1 MLKSPLFWKIT
12 TLIGCIVLLSLP
24 LMMVRELIN
33 ERADYRSE
41 VVDAIEQSTSGS
53 QKLAGPLIAI
63 PITETLTRMEN
74 QKEVNY
80 QRNWV
85 YYWLPESLAVTGKQ
99 TVESRRV
106 GIYSGQV
113 WHNALQIKA
122 SFDPLRLAALR
133 KTNIVLGQ
141 PRLVVS
147 VGDAR
152 GIGAIHAPEVNSN
165 VLSVE
170 PGLGISGDG
179 AGIHMPMPALA
190 EDNKPLEIAFSLD
203 LNGTGEFS
211 LVPLGRNSELQLTSN
226 WPHPGF
232 LGSFLPTQREVSAAG
247 YRAHWQSSWFANDM
261 GSYFKDDMEIPW
273 SRLPAFSADVMSLA
287 DQYQLTDRAT
297 KYAILLI
304 GLTFMAFFVFESL
317 TRRPLHPMQYLLVGL
332 SLVLF
337 YLVLLALSEHIGF
350 TAAWL
355 AASLSGAVMNGIYL
369 QAVLRGWRNSLL
381 FVAALLLLD
390 GVMWF
395 LLHSE
400 DSALLLGTGVLAL
413 ALSVLMFL
421 TRRVDWY
428 ALSLPKGTVPPT
440 PAADDDKLRLWK
452 EWRHKK
458 RRPWGAVFASW
469 LRNKSYYSCRS
480 PQKR

>member
-12 TLIGCIVLLSLP
+12 TLIGCVVLLSLP

-63 PITETLTRMEN
+63 PVTETLTRMEN

-80 QRNWV
+80 QRSWE

-152 GIGAIHAPEVNSN
+152 GIGAIHAPEVNGN

-337 YLVLLALSEHIGF
+337 YLVLLALSEHVGF

-355 AASLSGAVMNGIYL
+355 AASLSGAVMNGVYL

-400 DSALLLGTGVLAL
+400 DSALLLGTGVLVL

-428 ALSLPKGTVPPT
+428 ALSLPKGSAPP
-440 PAADDDKLRLWK
+440 PPSADDDKLRLWK
-452 EWRHKK
+452 E
-458 RRPWGAVFASW
+458 
-469 LRNKSYYSCRS
+469 
-480 PQKR
+480 

>member
-80 QRNWV
+80 QRSWV

-152 GIGAIHAPEVNSN
+152 GIGAIHAPEVNGN

-179 AGIHMPMPALA
+179 AGIYMPMPALA

-452 EWRHKK
+452 E
-458 RRPWGAVFASW
+458 
-469 LRNKSYYSCRS
+469 
-480 PQKR
+480 

>member
-12 TLIGCIVLLSLP
+12 TLIGCVVLLSLP

-80 QRNWV
+80 QRSWV

-133 KTNIVLGQ
+133 KTNIVLGP

-152 GIGAIHAPEVNSN
+152 GIGSIHAPEVNGN

-211 LVPLGRNSELQLTSN
+211 LVPIGRNSELQLTSN

-337 YLVLLALSEHIGF
+337 YLVLLALSEHVGF

-355 AASLSGAVMNGIYL
+355 AASLSGAVMNGVYL

-400 DSALLLGTGVLAL
+400 DSALLLGTGVLVL

-428 ALSLPKGTVPPT
+428 ALSLPKGSAPPP

-452 EWRHKK
+452 E
-458 RRPWGAVFASW
+458 
-469 LRNKSYYSCRS
+469 
-480 PQKR
+480 

>member
-80 QRNWV
+80 QRSWV
-85 YYWLPESLAVTGKQ
+85 YYWLPESLAVAGKQ

-113 WHNALQIKA
+113 WHNTLQIKA

-152 GIGAIHAPEVNSN
+152 GIGAIHAPEVNGN

-170 PGLGISGDG
+170 PGLGISGDD

-337 YLVLLALSEHIGF
+337 YLVLLALSEHVGF

-452 EWRHKK
+452 E
-458 RRPWGAVFASW
+458 
-469 LRNKSYYSCRS
+469 
-480 PQKR
+480 

>member
-33 ERADYRSE
+33 ERADYRNE

-80 QRNWV
+80 QRSWV
-85 YYWLPESLAVTGKQ
+85 YYWLPESLAVAGKQ

-113 WHNALQIKA
+113 WHNVLQIKA

-152 GIGAIHAPEVNSN
+152 GIGAIHAPEVNGN

-440 PAADDDKLRLWK
+440 PAAD
-452 EWRHKK
+452 
-458 RRPWGAVFASW
+458 
-469 LRNKSYYSCRS
+469 
-480 PQKR
+480 

>member
-152 GIGAIHAPEVNSN
+152 GIGAIHAPEVNGN

-247 YRAHWQSSWFANDM
+247 YRAHWQSNWFANDM

-452 EWRHKK
+452 E
-458 RRPWGAVFASW
+458 
-469 LRNKSYYSCRS
+469 
-480 PQKR
+480 

>member
-80 QRNWV
+80 QRSWV

-113 WHNALQIKA
+113 WHNVLQIKA

-152 GIGAIHAPEVNSN
+152 GIGAIHAPKVNGS

-179 AGIHMPMPALA
+179 AGIHMRMPALA

-452 EWRHKK
+452 E
-458 RRPWGAVFASW
+458 
-469 LRNKSYYSCRS
+469 
-480 PQKR
+480 

>member
-1 MLKSPLFWKIT
+1 MLKSPLFWKIN

-80 QRNWV
+80 QRSWV
-85 YYWLPESLAVTGKQ
+85 YYWLPESLAVAGKQ

-152 GIGAIHAPEVNSN
+152 GIGAIHAPEVNGN

-232 LGSFLPTQREVSAAG
+232 LDSFLPTQREVSAAG

-452 EWRHKK
+452 E
-458 RRPWGAVFASW
+458 
-469 LRNKSYYSCRS
+469 
-480 PQKR
+480 

>member
-80 QRNWV
+80 QRSWV

-152 GIGAIHAPEVNSN
+152 GIGAIHAPEVNGN

-395 LLHSE
+395 LLHSK

-452 EWRHKK
+452 E
-458 RRPWGAVFASW
+458 
-469 LRNKSYYSCRS
+469 
-480 PQKR
+480 

>member
-152 GIGAIHAPEVNSN
+152 GIGAIHAPEVNGN

-428 ALSLPKGTVPPT
+428 ALSLPKGTVPPI

-452 EWRHKK
+452 E
-458 RRPWGAVFASW
+458 
-469 LRNKSYYSCRS
+469 
-480 PQKR
+480 

>member
-80 QRNWV
+80 QRSWV

-113 WHNALQIKA
+113 WHNVLQIKA

-152 GIGAIHAPEVNSN
+152 GIGAIHAPEVNGS

-369 QAVLRGWRNSLL
+369 QVVLRGWRNSLL

-452 EWRHKK
+452 E
-458 RRPWGAVFASW
+458 
-469 LRNKSYYSCRS
+469 
-480 PQKR
+480 

>member
-1 MLKSPLFWKIT
+1 MKSPLFWKIT

-80 QRNWV
+80 QRSWV

-152 GIGAIHAPEVNSN
+152 GIGAIHAPEVNGN

-440 PAADDDKLRLWK
+440 PAADDDKLRL
-452 EWRHKK
+452 
-458 RRPWGAVFASW
+458 
-469 LRNKSYYSCRS
+469 
-480 PQKR
+480 

>member
-63 PITETLTRMEN
+63 PITETLSRMEN

-80 QRNWV
+80 QRSWV

-152 GIGAIHAPEVNSN
+152 GIGAIHAPEVNGN

-421 TRRVDWY
+421 TRCVDWY

-452 EWRHKK
+452 E
-458 RRPWGAVFASW
+458 
-469 LRNKSYYSCRS
+469 
-480 PQKR
+480 

>member
-33 ERADYRSE
+33 ERAEYRSE

-80 QRNWV
+80 QRSWV

-152 GIGAIHAPEVNSN
+152 GIGAIHAPEVNGN

-452 EWRHKK
+452 E
-458 RRPWGAVFASW
+458 
-469 LRNKSYYSCRS
+469 
-480 PQKR
+480 

>member
-80 QRNWV
+80 QRSWV

-113 WHNALQIKA
+113 WHNVLQIKA

-152 GIGAIHAPEVNSN
+152 GIGAIHAPEVNGS

-190 EDNKPLEIAFSLD
+190 EDNKPLDIAFSLD

-452 EWRHKK
+452 E
-458 RRPWGAVFASW
+458 
-469 LRNKSYYSCRS
+469 
-480 PQKR
+480 

>member
-80 QRNWV
+80 QRSWV

-152 GIGAIHAPEVNSN
+152 GIGAIHAQEVNSN

-390 GVMWF
+390 GVIWF

-452 EWRHKK
+452 E
-458 RRPWGAVFASW
+458 
-469 LRNKSYYSCRS
+469 
-480 PQKR
+480 

>member
-12 TLIGCIVLLSLP
+12 TLIGCVVLLSLP

-80 QRNWV
+80 QRSWV

-122 SFDPLRLAALR
+122 SFDPLRLAVLR
-133 KTNIVLGQ
+133 KTNIVLGP

-152 GIGAIHAPEVNSN
+152 GIGAIHAPEVNGN

-211 LVPLGRNSELQLTSN
+211 LVPIGRNSELQLTSN

-337 YLVLLALSEHIGF
+337 YLVLLALSEHVGF

-355 AASLSGAVMNGIYL
+355 AASLSGAVMNGVYL

-400 DSALLLGTGVLAL
+400 DSALLLGTGVLVL

-428 ALSLPKGTVPPT
+428 ALSLPKGSAPPP

-452 EWRHKK
+452 E
-458 RRPWGAVFASW
+458 
-469 LRNKSYYSCRS
+469 
-480 PQKR
+480 

>member
-1 MLKSPLFWKIT
+1 MKSPLFWKIT

-41 VVDAIEQSTSGS
+41 VVDAIEQSTGGS

-152 GIGAIHAPEVNSN
+152 GIGAIHAPEVNGN

-452 EWRHKK
+452 E
-458 RRPWGAVFASW
+458 
-469 LRNKSYYSCRS
+469 
-480 PQKR
+480 

>member
-1 MLKSPLFWKIT
+1 MKSPLFWKIT

-80 QRNWV
+80 QRSWV
-85 YYWLPESLAVTGKQ
+85 YYWLPESLAVAGKQ

-113 WHNALQIKA
+113 WHNTLQIKA

-152 GIGAIHAPEVNSN
+152 GIGAIHAPEVNGN

-452 EWRHKK
+452 E
-458 RRPWGAVFASW
+458 
-469 LRNKSYYSCRS
+469 
-480 PQKR
+480 

>member
-80 QRNWV
+80 QRSWV
-85 YYWLPESLAVTGKQ
+85 YYWLPESLAVAGKQ

-122 SFDPLRLAALR
+122 SFDPLRLVALR

-152 GIGAIHAPEVNSN
+152 GIGAIHAPEVNGN

-428 ALSLPKGTVPPT
+428 ALSLPKGTVPST

-452 EWRHKK
+452 E
-458 RRPWGAVFASW
+458 
-469 LRNKSYYSCRS
+469 
-480 PQKR
+480 

>member
-74 QKEVNY
+74 QKEVSY
-80 QRNWV
+80 QRSWV

-152 GIGAIHAPEVNSN
+152 GIGAIHAPEVNGN

-428 ALSLPKGTVPPT
+428 ALSLPKGTAPPT

-452 EWRHKK
+452 E
-458 RRPWGAVFASW
+458 
-469 LRNKSYYSCRS
+469 
-480 PQKR
+480 

>member
-80 QRNWV
+80 QRSWV
-85 YYWLPESLAVTGKQ
+85 YYWLPESLAVAGKQ

-113 WHNALQIKA
+113 WHNVLQIKA

-152 GIGAIHAPEVNSN
+152 GIGAIHAPEVNGN

-381 FVAALLLLD
+381 FVTALLLLD

-452 EWRHKK
+452 E
-458 RRPWGAVFASW
+458 
-469 LRNKSYYSCRS
+469 
-480 PQKR
+480 

>member
-80 QRNWV
+80 QRSWV
-85 YYWLPESLAVTGKQ
+85 YYWLPESLAVAGKQ

-113 WHNALQIKA
+113 WHNTLQIKA

-141 PRLVVS
+141 PQLVVS

-152 GIGAIHAPEVNSN
+152 GIGAIHAPEVNGN

-452 EWRHKK
+452 E
-458 RRPWGAVFASW
+458 
-469 LRNKSYYSCRS
+469 
-480 PQKR
+480 

>member
-1 MLKSPLFWKIT
+1 MLKSPLFWKIN
-12 TLIGCIVLLSLP
+12 TLIGCVVLLSLP

-63 PITETLTRMEN
+63 PVTETLTRMEN

-80 QRNWV
+80 QRSWV

-152 GIGAIHAPEVNSN
+152 GIGAIHAPEVNGN

-211 LVPLGRNSELQLTSN
+211 LVPIGRNSELQLTSN

-261 GSYFKDDMEIPW
+261 GSYFKEDMEIPW

-337 YLVLLALSEHIGF
+337 YLVLLALSEHVGF

-355 AASLSGAVMNGIYL
+355 AASLSGAVMNGVYL

-400 DSALLLGTGVLAL
+400 DSALLLGTGVLVL

-428 ALSLPKGTVPPT
+428 ALSLPKGSAPPP

-452 EWRHKK
+452 E
-458 RRPWGAVFASW
+458 
-469 LRNKSYYSCRS
+469 
-480 PQKR
+480 

>member
-152 GIGAIHAPEVNSN
+152 GIGAIHAPEVNGN

-337 YLVLLALSEHIGF
+337 YLVLLALSEHVGF

-369 QAVLRGWRNSLL
+369 QAVLRGWRNSML

-452 EWRHKK
+452 E
-458 RRPWGAVFASW
+458 
-469 LRNKSYYSCRS
+469 
-480 PQKR
+480 

>member
-24 LMMVRELIN
+24 LMIVRELIN

-41 VVDAIEQSTSGS
+41 VVDAIEQSTSGP

-63 PITETLTRMEN
+63 PVTETLTRREN
-74 QKEVNY
+74 QKEVEY
-80 QRNWV
+80 QRSWE

-122 SFDPLRLAALR
+122 TFDPLRLASLR
-133 KTNIVLGQ
+133 KTNISLGQ

-152 GIGAIHAPEVNSN
+152 GIGAIHAPEVNGS

-203 LNGTGEFS
+203 LNGTGAFS
-211 LVPLGRNSELQLTSN
+211 LTPLGRNSELQLTSN

-232 LGSFLPTQREVSAAG
+232 LGSFLPTKREVNAAG

-304 GLTFMAFFVFESL
+304 GLTFMAFFAFESL
-317 TRRPLHPMQYLLVGL
+317 THRPLHPMQYLLVGL

-400 DSALLLGTGVLAL
+400 DSALLLGTGVLVL
-413 ALSVLMFL
+413 ALSSLMFL

-428 ALSLPKGTVPPT
+428 ALSLPKGSVPP
-440 PAADDDKLRLWK
+440 PPSADDDKLRLWK
-452 EWRHKK
+452 E
-458 RRPWGAVFASW
+458 
-469 LRNKSYYSCRS
+469 
-480 PQKR
+480 

>member
-1 MLKSPLFWKIT
+1 MLKSPLFWKIN
-12 TLIGCIVLLSLP
+12 TLIGCVVLLSLP

-63 PITETLTRMEN
+63 PVTETLTRMEN

-80 QRNWV
+80 QRSWV

-152 GIGAIHAPEVNSN
+152 GIGAIHAPEVNGN

-211 LVPLGRNSELQLTSN
+211 LVPIGRNSELQLTSN

-317 TRRPLHPMQYLLVGL
+317 TRHPLHPMQYLLVGL

-337 YLVLLALSEHIGF
+337 YLVLLALSEHVGF

-355 AASLSGAVMNGIYL
+355 AASLSGAVMNGVYL

-400 DSALLLGTGVLAL
+400 DSALLLGTGVLVL

-428 ALSLPKGTVPPT
+428 ALSLPKGSVPPP

-452 EWRHKK
+452 E
-458 RRPWGAVFASW
+458 
-469 LRNKSYYSCRS
+469 
-480 PQKR
+480 

>member
-74 QKEVNY
+74 QKEVSY
-80 QRNWV
+80 QRSWV
-85 YYWLPESLAVTGKQ
+85 YYWLPESLAVAGKQ

-152 GIGAIHAPEVNSN
+152 GIGAIHAPEVNGN

-337 YLVLLALSEHIGF
+337 YLVLLAVSEHIGF

-452 EWRHKK
+452 E
-458 RRPWGAVFASW
+458 
-469 LRNKSYYSCRS
+469 
-480 PQKR
+480 

>member
-63 PITETLTRMEN
+63 PITETLSRMEN

-80 QRNWV
+80 QRSWV
-85 YYWLPESLAVTGKQ
+85 YYWLPESLAVAGKQ

-113 WHNALQIKA
+113 WHNVLQIKA

-152 GIGAIHAPEVNSN
+152 GIGAIHAPEVNGN

-232 LGSFLPTQREVSAAG
+232 LGSFLPTPREVSAAG

-304 GLTFMAFFVFESL
+304 GLTFMAFFAFESL
-317 TRRPLHPMQYLLVGL
+317 THRPLHPMQYLLVGL

-400 DSALLLGTGVLAL
+400 DSALLLGTGVLVL
-413 ALSVLMFL
+413 ALSTLMFL

-428 ALSLPKGTVPPT
+428 ALSLPKGSAPP
-440 PAADDDKLRLWK
+440 PPSADDDKLRLWK
-452 EWRHKK
+452 E
-458 RRPWGAVFASW
+458 
-469 LRNKSYYSCRS
+469 
-480 PQKR
+480 

>member
-74 QKEVNY
+74 QKEVSY
-80 QRNWV
+80 QRSWV

-152 GIGAIHAPEVNSN
+152 GIGAIHAPEVNGN

-179 AGIHMPMPALA
+179 VGIHMPMPALA

-428 ALSLPKGTVPPT
+428 ALSLPKGTVPPI

-452 EWRHKK
+452 E
-458 RRPWGAVFASW
+458 
-469 LRNKSYYSCRS
+469 
-480 PQKR
+480 